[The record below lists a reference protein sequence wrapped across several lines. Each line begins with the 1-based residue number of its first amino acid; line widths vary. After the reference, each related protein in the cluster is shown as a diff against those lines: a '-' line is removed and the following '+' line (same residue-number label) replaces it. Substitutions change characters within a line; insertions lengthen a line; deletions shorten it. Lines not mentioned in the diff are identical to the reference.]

1 VEDEKSA
8 IRTRHEDFV
17 KFMSLISFDS
27 NPNSRTEAGRIFA
40 ELLSKKV
47 LSMTALTQGYYFRNI
62 VLLKMIV

>member
-1 VEDEKSA
+1 MEDEKSA

-17 KFMSLISFDS
+17 KSMSLISFDS

-47 LSMTALTQGYYFRNI
+47 LSMTALTQG
-62 VLLKMIV
+62 